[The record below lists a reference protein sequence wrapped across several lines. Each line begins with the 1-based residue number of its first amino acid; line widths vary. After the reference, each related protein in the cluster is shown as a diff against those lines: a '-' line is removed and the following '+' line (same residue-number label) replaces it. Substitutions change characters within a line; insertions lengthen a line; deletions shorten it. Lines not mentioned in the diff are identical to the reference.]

1 MSHFDPAPDI
11 NCESCS
17 GHGYILKPKKGFAH
31 ATICTCVATCPRCEG
46 GVVRKQVDGVWRSGR
61 CRCQKLPDR
70 IDIFN
75 RSGITARHGDKSISN
90 FQWIDKSNHK
100 IQTTTSIWVEK
111 FAEGV
116 EDKGIVF
123 YGDVGR
129 GKTHLM
135 VGLCKLLI
143 FDHGIP
149 IRFIEFS
156 RLLGQLR
163 AGYSAGK
170 SDEAVLGEL
179 VSVPILAID
188 EIGKG
193 RLTEW
198 EMSIIDDIISRRYNA
213 LKPLLGTTNYQW
225 KGPSGTPVP
234 ALASQEFKQTLGDR
248 IGGRAFSRLVE
259 ISIPMQLFGADYR
272 TLNDQDVEVMVRQ
285 ASESSKPPKPKRF
298 R

>member
-1 MSHFDPAPDI
+1 MSTFEPSPDI
-11 NCESCS
+11 SCSLCS
-17 GHGYILKPKKGFAH
+17 GHGYTLKPINGYAH
-31 ATICTCVATCPRCEG
+31 AAICSCLPKCLRCDD
-46 GVVRKQVDGVWRSGR
+46 GVVRKMVDGVMRSGR

-70 IDIFN
+70 IAMFN
-75 RSGITARHGDKSISN
+75 RSGITARHGGKDLSN
-90 FQWIDKSNHK
+90 FQWIDNSNTK
-100 IQTTTSIWVEK
+100 IKVTTDLWVDN
-111 FAEGV
+111 FAAGK

-143 FDHGIP
+143 FVHGIP
-149 IRFIEFS
+149 VRFVEFS

-163 AGYSAGK
+163 AAYSAGK
-170 SDEAVLGEL
+170 SDEAILGEL

-225 KGPSGTPVP
+225 QGTSGTPVP

-248 IGGRAFSRLVE
+248 IGSRAYSRLVE
-259 ISIPMQLFGADYR
+259 ISIPLKVHGADYR
-272 TLNDQDVEVMVRQ
+272 GLKEEDVAMLARR
-285 ASESSKPPKPKRF
+285 ASEGSKVPRPKRF

>member
-1 MSHFDPAPDI
+1 MGKFEPAPDI
-11 NCESCS
+11 NCSLCE
-17 GHGYILKPKKGFAH
+17 GHGYTLKPQKGFAN
-31 ATICTCVATCPRCEG
+31 ATICTCVERCLRCEN
-46 GVVRKQVDGVWRSGR
+46 GVVRKQIEGVWRSGR

-70 IDIFN
+70 IAMFN

-90 FQWIDKSNHK
+90 FKWIDASNHK
-100 IQTTTSIWVEK
+100 IQTTTSLWVDR
-111 FAEGV
+111 FAAGT

-135 VGLCKLLI
+135 VGLCKMLI

-170 SDEAVLGEL
+170 SDEDVLGEL
-179 VSVPILAID
+179 VTVPILAID

-198 EMSIIDDIISRRYNA
+198 EISIIDDIISRRYNA
-213 LKPLLGTTNYQW
+213 LKPILGTTNYQW
-225 KGPSGTPVP
+225 RGPSGTPVP

-248 IGGRAFSRLVE
+248 IGARAFSRLVE
-259 ISIPMQLFGADYR
+259 ISIPLQLHGADYR
-272 TLNDQDVEVMVRQ
+272 GLDERDVELMVRQ